1 MFPFPCLGIIT
12 VIFSTDNEGV
22 FTYMSPR
29 AEAVSGYRPEEVVG
43 RSFTCFLPPEDVQMV
58 GDYFRNS
65 MGGPTQ
71 PLECRFI
78 TRDGAVRWIRLTAK
92 TIGSE
97 ENPEGLRG
105 IISDITERKKAEGQL
120 SISLMEKE
128 TLLREIHHRVKN
140 NFQVIISLLRLQLK
154 NIHDP
159 ALEAQFNEAAG
170 RIRTMG
176 IVHEILYGSDN
187 LAVIDFNTYIK
198 RITGHIYGT
207 LSLGNR
213 RVALDISAEHINVGI
228 DQAIPCGLL
237 INEIVTNA
245 LKHAFPDS
253 FHGDARISV
262 GLSGKDGYITLTV
275 SDNGIGIPETTFEE
289 KNDSLGMSLIP
300 LFVAQLGGVMEVERS
315 KGTGYTITFQNRCGE
330 YENRLKSA
338 GL

>member
-1 MFPFPCLGIIT
+1 
-12 VIFSTDNEGV
+12 
-22 FTYMSPR
+22 MSPR